1 MKNNKKTALSQ
12 DKFAA
17 LRLAE
22 LRMTDFEDFESCVA
36 DMERTASLNS
46 NEAVEVAK
54 AIRAKYLPGIAREA
68 GFSEDV
74 TSQFI
79 NLEDGN
85 ETADFAKETHNDDE
99 EDMSDDDTDELTD
112 DMDDMDDDDSE
123 VEDDDIATFEI
134 EVPAE
139 MVDAAQKA
147 VQEALDRVLGGNDS
161 DDDMDMDDDEMSDD
175 MDIDS
180 DEDEMEDDSEE
191 HQMHKSSRR
200 EKTMTRQALAARRAE
215 REQILRRTE
224 REQILQ
230 KFAST
235 EGEVSSPASAGFQHS
250 DKNQY
255 HGEMK
260 YPTMKFNGHH
270 KLDGQ
275 EAIDEQDV
283 TFPKGKV
290 PTKNPEYL
298 QLGDSIEASRF
309 EGSEDGSLDYELD
322 LPVLSDIPSN
332 NEADLDHFE
341 IPTDQ
346 DLVARNTTRAV
357 MASKDGKCEC
367 CGMASAKL
375 AASGKKLH
383 SVKCDDCKSNMKVC
397 SACVDRDAD
406 CPHCESKKGED
417 KGDEREAANT
427 STVLQDQKD
436 ATQGTSAVLNDA
448 AKIQD
453 VANQNAS
460 QTNNNLASVSNAR
473 VKAAYSCATK
483 LALAGIINS
492 DECDAYADQLLEDG
506 LRADVMIKNTQL
518 LLRSAQASAERVA
531 AAAAQKLNTRT
542 ASAMSISTSPAL
554 SGSAS
559 AALDIQSALKGTWT
573 MPKIED

>member
-1 MKNNKKTALSQ
+1 MKNNMKTALSQ

-22 LRMTDFEDFESCVA
+22 LQMTDKEDFDSCVA
-36 DMERTASLNS
+36 DMQRTASLN
-46 NEAVEVAK
+46 NDEAVEVAK
-54 AIRAKYLPGIAREA
+54 AIRAKYLPGLAREA

-74 TSQFI
+74 TSKFV
-79 NLEDGN
+79 NLEDGH
-85 ETADFAKETHNDDE
+85 ETADFAKETHNE
-99 EDMSDDDTDELTD
+99 EYEDLSDDDTDDLTD
-112 DMDDMDDDDSE
+112 DMEDMDDMDEMDDEDSE

-139 MVDAAQKA
+139 MVEAAQKA
-147 VQEALDRVLGGNDS
+147 VQEALDKVLGGNDS
-161 DDDMDMDDDEMSDD
+161 EDEITHFNDDE
-175 MDIDS
+175 S

-224 REQILQ
+224 REQILN
-230 KFAST
+230 KFASVD
-235 EGEVSSPASAGFQHS
+235 GEESYPASAGFQHS

-255 HGEMK
+255 HGEME
-260 YPTMKFNGHH
+260 YPTMKFNGHT

-290 PTKNPEYL
+290 PTKNPNYL
-298 QLGDSIEASRF
+298 QLADSIEATRF

-322 LPVLSDIPSN
+322 LPELGGIPSN
-332 NEADLDHFE
+332 NEADLDHFAV
-341 IPTDQ
+341 PTDA
-346 DLVARNTTRAV
+346 DLPARKTTV
-357 MASKDGKCEC
+357 ASKEAGKCEC
-367 CGMASAKL
+367 CGKASAKL
-375 AASGKKLH
+375 AANGKKVH
-383 SVKCDDCKSNMKVC
+383 GVKCSQCKTSMKVC
-397 SACVDRDAD
+397 DNCIEADAD
-406 CPHCESKKGED
+406 CKHCKTAEKQEMSEKNGDKMAASTEDALNAADTAVNIGETVIEDADQVAD
-417 KGDEREAANT
+417 K
-427 STVLQDQKD
+427 
-436 ATQGTSAVLNDA
+436 LNMSS
-448 AKIQD
+448 I
-453 VANQNAS
+453 
-460 QTNNNLASVSNAR
+460 SNAR
-473 VKAAYSCATK
+473 IKAAYSCATK

-492 DECDAYADQLLEDG
+492 DECDSYADQLLEDG

-554 SGSAS
+554 SGSANS

>member
-22 LRMTDFEDFESCVA
+22 LRMTDQEDFESCVA
-36 DMERTASLNS
+36 DMQRTASLNS
-46 NEAVEVAK
+46 DEAVEVAK
-54 AIRAKYLPGIAREA
+54 AIRAKYLPGLAKEA

-74 TSQFI
+74 TSSFV
-79 NLEDGN
+79 NLEDGH

-99 EDMSDDDTDELTD
+99 EDMSDFD
-112 DMDDMDDDDSE
+112 DMSEDDDDEMTDDMDDDDSE

-139 MVDAAQKA
+139 MVEAAQKA
-147 VQEALDRVLGGNDS
+147 VQEALDKVLGGNDS
-161 DDDMDMDDDEMSDD
+161 DDEVTHFNDDE
-175 MDIDS
+175 S

-191 HQMHKSSRR
+191 HQMQKSSRR

-230 KFAST
+230 KFASA
-235 EGEVSSPASAGFQHS
+235 EGEETYPASAGFQHN

-255 HGEMK
+255 HGEME

-275 EAIDEQDV
+275 EDIDEQDV

-309 EGSEDGSLDYELD
+309 DGSEDGSLDYELD
-322 LPVLSDIPSN
+322 LPVLGEIPTN
-332 NEADLDHFE
+332 NEADLDHFQ
-341 IPTDQ
+341 IPTDAP
-346 DLVARNTTRAV
+346 LAARKTTV
-357 MASKDGKCEC
+357 ASKSCEC
-367 CGMASAKL
+367 CGKNAAKL
-375 AASGKKLH
+375 AASGKKVH
-383 SVKCDDCKSNMKVC
+383 SVKCDDCNSRLSVC
-397 SACVDRDAD
+397 EACVEADAA
-406 CPHCESKKGED
+406 CPHCEKKKGAD
-417 KGDEREAANT
+417 KVEEKTAANAVAPT
-427 STVLQDQKD
+427 QNFDEEVSKRMNETGTGLVED
-436 ATQGTSAVLNDA
+436 ATKNIA
-448 AKIQD
+448 A
-453 VANQNAS
+453 N
-460 QTNNNLASVSNAR
+460 VSNAR

-554 SGSAS
+554 SGSANS

>member
-1 MKNNKKTALSQ
+1 MKTALSQ

-22 LRMTDFEDFESCVA
+22 LQMTDKEDFDSCVA
-36 DMERTASLNS
+36 DMQRTASLN
-46 NEAVEVAK
+46 NDEAVEVAK
-54 AIRAKYLPGIAREA
+54 AIRAKYLPGLAREA

-74 TSQFI
+74 TSKFV
-79 NLEDGN
+79 NLEDGH
-85 ETADFAKETHNDDE
+85 ETADFAKETHNE
-99 EDMSDDDTDELTD
+99 EYEDLSDDDTDDLTD
-112 DMDDMDDDDSE
+112 DMEDMDDMDEMDDEDSE

-139 MVDAAQKA
+139 MVEAAQKA
-147 VQEALDRVLGGNDS
+147 VQEALDKVLGGNDS
-161 DDDMDMDDDEMSDD
+161 EDEITHFNDDE
-175 MDIDS
+175 S

-224 REQILQ
+224 REQILN
-230 KFAST
+230 KFASVN
-235 EGEVSSPASAGFQHS
+235 GEESYPASAGFQHS

-255 HGEMK
+255 HGEME
-260 YPTMKFNGHH
+260 YPTMKFNGHT

-290 PTKNPEYL
+290 PTKNPNYL
-298 QLGDSIEASRF
+298 QLADSIEATRF

-322 LPVLSDIPSN
+322 LPELGGIPSN
-332 NEADLDHFE
+332 NEADLDHFAV
-341 IPTDQ
+341 PTDA
-346 DLVARNTTRAV
+346 DLPARKTTV
-357 MASKDGKCEC
+357 ASKDAGKCEC
-367 CGMASAKL
+367 CGKASAKL
-375 AASGKKLH
+375 AASGKKVH
-383 SVKCDDCKSNMKVC
+383 GVKCSQCKTSMKVC
-397 SACVDRDAD
+397 DNCIEADAD
-406 CPHCESKKGED
+406 CKHCKTAEKQEMSEKNGDKMAASTEDALNAADTAVNIGEAVIEDADQVAD
-417 KGDEREAANT
+417 K
-427 STVLQDQKD
+427 
-436 ATQGTSAVLNDA
+436 LNMSS
-448 AKIQD
+448 I
-453 VANQNAS
+453 
-460 QTNNNLASVSNAR
+460 SNAR
-473 VKAAYSCATK
+473 IKAAYSCATK

-492 DECDAYADQLLEDG
+492 DECDSYADQLLEDG

-554 SGSAS
+554 SGSANS

>member
-1 MKNNKKTALSQ
+1 MKTALSQ

-22 LRMTDFEDFESCVA
+22 LQMTDKEDFDSCVA
-36 DMERTASLNS
+36 DMQRTASLN
-46 NEAVEVAK
+46 NDEAVEVAK
-54 AIRAKYLPGIAREA
+54 AIRAKYLPGLAREA

-74 TSQFI
+74 TSKFV
-79 NLEDGN
+79 NLEDGH
-85 ETADFAKETHNDDE
+85 ETADFAKETHNE
-99 EDMSDDDTDELTD
+99 EYEDLSDDDTDDLTD
-112 DMDDMDDDDSE
+112 DMEDMEDMDEMDDEDSE

-139 MVDAAQKA
+139 MVEAAQKA
-147 VQEALDRVLGGNDS
+147 VQEALDKVLGGNDS
-161 DDDMDMDDDEMSDD
+161 EDEVTHFNDDE
-175 MDIDS
+175 S

-224 REQILQ
+224 REQILN
-230 KFAST
+230 KFASVD
-235 EGEVSSPASAGFQHS
+235 GEESYPASAGFQHS
-250 DKNQY
+250 SENQY
-255 HGEMK
+255 HGEME
-260 YPTMKFNGHH
+260 YPTMKFTGHS

-290 PTKNPEYL
+290 PTKNPNYL
-298 QLGDSIEASRF
+298 QLGDSIEAPRF

-322 LPVLSDIPSN
+322 LSVLCDVPSN
-332 NEADLDHFE
+332 NEADLDHFAV
-341 IPTDQ
+341 PTDA
-346 DLVARNTTRAV
+346 DLPARKTTV
-357 MASKDGKCEC
+357 ASKEAGKCEC
-367 CGMASAKL
+367 CGKASAKL
-375 AASGKKLH
+375 AASGKKVH
-383 SVKCDDCKSNMKVC
+383 GVKCSQCKTSMKVC
-397 SACVDRDAD
+397 DNCIEADAD
-406 CPHCESKKGED
+406 CKHCKTAEKKEMAED
-417 KGDEREAANT
+417 DDQVTAQAGANQSPSETALQASEAAG
-427 STVLQDQKD
+427 
-436 ATQGTSAVLNDA
+436 AT
-448 AKIQD
+448 KE
-453 VANQNAS
+453 
-460 QTNNNLASVSNAR
+460 LAEVSNQAMNALKANVNNAR
-473 VKAAYSCATK
+473 IKAAYSCATK

-492 DECDAYADQLLEDG
+492 DECDSYADQLLEDG

-554 SGSAS
+554 SGSANS

>member
-1 MKNNKKTALSQ
+1 MKNNMKTALSQ

-22 LRMTDFEDFESCVA
+22 LQMTDSEDFDSCVA
-36 DMERTASLNS
+36 DMQRTASLNTD
-46 NEAVEVAK
+46 EAVAVAK
-54 AIRAKYLPGIAREA
+54 AIRAKYLPGLAREA
-68 GFSEDV
+68 GFTEDIA
-74 TSQFI
+74 SKFL
-79 NLEDGN
+79 NLEDGH
-85 ETADFAKETHNDDE
+85 ETADFAKETHNE
-99 EDMSDDDTDELTD
+99 EDEDLSHDDTEDLTD
-112 DMDDMDDDDSE
+112 DMEDMDDMDEMDDEDSE

-147 VQEALDRVLGGNDS
+147 VQEALDRVLGGHDS
-161 DDDMDMDDDEMSDD
+161 DDEVTHFNDDESE
-175 MDIDS
+175 
-180 DEDEMEDDSEE
+180 DEEMEDDSEE
-191 HQMHKSSRR
+191 HQMQKSSRR

-224 REQILQ
+224 RQNILN
-230 KFAST
+230 KFASE

-255 HGEMK
+255 HGEMN
-260 YPTMKFNGHH
+260 YPTMKFNGHS

-290 PTKNPEYL
+290 PTKNPNYL

-309 EGSEDGSLDYELD
+309 EGSEDGSYEYELD
-322 LPVLSDIPSN
+322 LPVLGDIPSN
-332 NEADLDHFE
+332 NEANLDNFQV
-341 IPTDQ
+341 PTDA
-346 DLVARNTTRAV
+346 DLPARKTTV
-357 MASKDGKCEC
+357 ASKKCDC
-367 CGMASAKL
+367 CGKNAAKV
-375 AASGKKLH
+375 AAMGKKVH
-383 SVKCDDCKSNMKVC
+383 AVKCDDCKTAMNVC
-397 SACVDRDAD
+397 GQCIEADAPCKNCKTAEMNKEVDEVEEKTAAD
-406 CPHCESKKGED
+406 TGKAIEMAGEANKIVTEVSEDTSKAIDGMQLK
-417 KGDEREAANT
+417 AN
-427 STVLQDQKD
+427 V
-436 ATQGTSAVLNDA
+436 N
-448 AKIQD
+448 
-453 VANQNAS
+453 
-460 QTNNNLASVSNAR
+460 NAR
-473 VKAAYSCATK
+473 IKAAYSCATK

-492 DECDAYADQLLEDG
+492 DECDSYADQLLEDG

-531 AAAAQKLNTRT
+531 SAAAQKLNTRT

-554 SGSAS
+554 SGSSNS

>member
-1 MKNNKKTALSQ
+1 MKTALSQ

-22 LRMTDFEDFESCVA
+22 LQMTDSEDFDSCVA
-36 DMERTASLNS
+36 DMQRTASLNTD
-46 NEAVEVAK
+46 EAVAVAK
-54 AIRAKYLPGIAREA
+54 AIRAKYLPGLAREA
-68 GFSEDV
+68 GFTEDIASKFV
-74 TSQFI
+74 
-79 NLEDGN
+79 NLEDGH
-85 ETADFAKETHNDDE
+85 ETADFAKETHNE
-99 EDMSDDDTDELTD
+99 ENEEMSDDDTEDLTD
-112 DMDDMDDDDSE
+112 DMEDMDDMDEMDDEDSE

-147 VQEALDRVLGGNDS
+147 VQEALDRVLGGHDS
-161 DDDMDMDDDEMSDD
+161 DDEVTHFNDDESE
-175 MDIDS
+175 
-180 DEDEMEDDSEE
+180 DEEMEDDSEA

-224 REQILQ
+224 RQNILN
-230 KFAST
+230 KFAS
-235 EGEVSSPASAGFQHS
+235 EEDEVSSPASAGFQHS

-255 HGEMK
+255 HGEMN
-260 YPTMKFNGHH
+260 YPTMKFNGHS

-290 PTKNPEYL
+290 PTKNPNYL

-309 EGSEDGSLDYELD
+309 EGSEDGSYDYELD
-322 LPVLSDIPSN
+322 LPVLGDIPSN
-332 NEADLDHFE
+332 NEADLDNFVV
-341 IPTDQ
+341 PTDSHLQ
-346 DLVARNTTRAV
+346 ARKTTV
-357 MASKDGKCEC
+357 ASKEAGKCEC

-375 AASGKKLH
+375 AASGKKVH
-383 SVKCDDCKSNMKVC
+383 GVKCSQCRNSLKVCDTCIEADAECKHCKKAEMKV
-397 SACVDRDAD
+397 DAVEEKTAAD
-406 CPHCESKKGED
+406 TGKAIEMAGEANKIVTEVSEDTSKAIDGMQLK
-417 KGDEREAANT
+417 AN
-427 STVLQDQKD
+427 V
-436 ATQGTSAVLNDA
+436 N
-448 AKIQD
+448 
-453 VANQNAS
+453 
-460 QTNNNLASVSNAR
+460 NAR
-473 VKAAYSCATK
+473 IKAAYSCATK

-492 DECDAYADQLLEDG
+492 DECDSYADQLLEDG

-531 AAAAQKLNTRT
+531 ASAAQRLNTRT

-554 SGSAS
+554 SGSSSS

-573 MPKIED
+573 MPKINED

>member
-1 MKNNKKTALSQ
+1 MKTALSQ

-22 LRMTDFEDFESCVA
+22 LQMTDSEDFNSCVA
-36 DMERTASLNS
+36 DMQRTASLNTD
-46 NEAVEVAK
+46 EAVVVAK
-54 AIRAKYLPGIAREA
+54 AIRAKYLPGLAREA
-68 GFSEDV
+68 GFTEDIA
-74 TSQFI
+74 SKFL
-79 NLEDGN
+79 NLEDGH
-85 ETADFAKETHNDDE
+85 ETADFAKETHNE
-99 EDMSDDDTDELTD
+99 ENEEMSDDDTEDLTD
-112 DMDDMDDDDSE
+112 DMEDMDDMDEMDDEDSE

-147 VQEALDRVLGGNDS
+147 VQEALDRVLGGHDS
-161 DDDMDMDDDEMSDD
+161 DDEVTHFNDDESE
-175 MDIDS
+175 
-180 DEDEMEDDSEE
+180 DEEMEDDSEA

-224 REQILQ
+224 RQQILN
-230 KFAST
+230 KFASE

-255 HGEMK
+255 HGEMN
-260 YPTMKFNGHH
+260 YPTMKFNGHS

-290 PTKNPEYL
+290 PTKNPNYL

-309 EGSEDGSLDYELD
+309 EGSEDGSYEYELD
-322 LPVLSDIPSN
+322 LPVLGDIPSN
-332 NEADLDHFE
+332 NEANLDNFQV
-341 IPTDQ
+341 PTDA
-346 DLVARNTTRAV
+346 DLPARKTTV
-357 MASKDGKCEC
+357 ASKKCEC
-367 CGMASAKL
+367 CGK
-375 AASGKKLH
+375 
-383 SVKCDDCKSNMKVC
+383 N
-397 SACVDRDAD
+397 
-406 CPHCESKKGED
+406 
-417 KGDEREAANT
+417 
-427 STVLQDQKD
+427 
-436 ATQGTSAVLNDA
+436 A
-448 AKIQD
+448 AKIASMGMKVHTAKCED
-453 VANQNAS
+453 CNNRLSVCDGCMKKDAACPNCKTAEKHNEEDGEKMAANADQAQQNKGLEITEAIESS
-460 QTNNNLASVSNAR
+460 QAAAADATKVTPPAVTPASVSNAR
-473 VKAAYSCATK
+473 IKAAYSCATK

-492 DECDAYADQLLEDG
+492 DECDSYADQLLEDG

-531 AAAAQKLNTRT
+531 SSAAQRLNTRT

-554 SGSAS
+554 SGSSSS

-573 MPKIED
+573 MPKINED

>member
-161 DDDMDMDDDEMSDD
+161 DDDMDMDDDDMSDD

-224 REQILQ
+224 RQNILN
-230 KFAST
+230 KFASE

-255 HGEMK
+255 HGEMN
-260 YPTMKFNGHH
+260 YPTMKFNGHT

-290 PTKNPEYL
+290 PTKNPNYL

-322 LPVLSDIPSN
+322 LPVLGDIPSN
-332 NEADLDHFE
+332 NEANLDNFQV
-341 IPTDQ
+341 PTDA
-346 DLVARNTTRAV
+346 DLPARKTTV
-357 MASKDGKCEC
+357 ASKKCEC
-367 CGMASAKL
+367 CGMAPAK
-375 AASGKKLH
+375 AASSGVKIHTAKCEDCDNKL
-383 SVKCDDCKSNMKVC
+383 SVCE
-397 SACVDRDAD
+397 ACVKKDAA

-417 KGDEREAANT
+417 AVKEKTAQEQAAPVINT
-427 STVLQDQKD
+427 ENLTTKVEQD
-436 ATQGTSAVLNDA
+436 ASAAGN
-448 AKIQD
+448 K
-453 VANQNAS
+453 
-460 QTNNNLASVSNAR
+460 SVTDMLKVNVNNAR
-473 VKAAYSCATK
+473 IKAAYSCATK

-492 DECDAYADQLLEDG
+492 DECDSYADQLLEDG

-531 AAAAQKLNTRT
+531 SAAAQKLNTRT

-554 SGSAS
+554 SGSSNS
-559 AALDIQSALKGTWT
+559 AALDIQSALRGTWT
-573 MPKIED
+573 MPKINED

>member
-99 EDMSDDDTDELTD
+99 EDMSDDDTDDLTD

-161 DDDMDMDDDEMSDD
+161 DYDMEMDDDDMSDD

-230 KFAST
+230 KFASM
-235 EGEVSSPASAGFQHS
+235 EGEESYPASAGFQHS
-250 DKNQY
+250 DANQY

-298 QLGDSIEASRF
+298 QLGDAIEASRF

-346 DLVARNTTRAV
+346 DLVARNTTKVAT
-357 MASKDGKCEC
+357 ASKKCEC
-367 CGMASAKL
+367 CGMASAK
-375 AASGKKLH
+375 AASSGKKIH
-383 SVKCDDCKSNMKVC
+383 AVKCDDCNNRLSVC
-397 SACVDRDAD
+397 SSCVDRDAA
-406 CPHCESKKGED
+406 CPHCESKKGEKKED
-417 KGDEREAANT
+417 AVEEKTAADADAPTADFDNEVSKVMQQTGTGLVENATKNIAAN
-427 STVLQDQKD
+427 
-436 ATQGTSAVLNDA
+436 
-448 AKIQD
+448 
-453 VANQNAS
+453 
-460 QTNNNLASVSNAR
+460 VSNAR
-473 VKAAYSCATK
+473 IKAAYSCATK

-554 SGSAS
+554 SGSANS

>member
-1 MKNNKKTALSQ
+1 MKNNMKTALSQ
-12 DKFAA
+12 DKFTA

-22 LRMTDFEDFESCVA
+22 LQMTDSEDFNSCVA
-36 DMERTASLNS
+36 DMQRTASLNT

-54 AIRAKYLPGIAREA
+54 AIRAKYLPGLAREA
-68 GFSEDV
+68 GFTEDIASKFV
-74 TSQFI
+74 
-79 NLEDGN
+79 NLEDGH
-85 ETADFAKETHNDDE
+85 ETADFAKETHNE
-99 EDMSDDDTDELTD
+99 EDEDLSHDDTEDLTD
-112 DMDDMDDDDSE
+112 DMEDMDDMDEMDDEDSE

-147 VQEALDRVLGGNDS
+147 VQEALDRVLGGHDS
-161 DDDMDMDDDEMSDD
+161 DDEVTHFNDDESE
-175 MDIDS
+175 
-180 DEDEMEDDSEE
+180 DEEMEDDSEA

-224 REQILQ
+224 RQQILN
-230 KFAST
+230 KFASE

-255 HGEMK
+255 HGEMN
-260 YPTMKFNGHH
+260 YPTMKFNGHS

-290 PTKNPEYL
+290 PTKNPNYL

-309 EGSEDGSLDYELD
+309 EGSEDGSYDYELD
-322 LPVLSDIPSN
+322 LPVLGDIPSN
-332 NEADLDHFE
+332 NEANLDNFQV
-341 IPTDQ
+341 PTDA
-346 DLVARNTTRAV
+346 DLPARKTTV
-357 MASKDGKCEC
+357 ASKETSCEC
-367 CGMASAKL
+367 CGKGAAKVASM
-375 AASGKKLH
+375 GKKVH
-383 SVKCDDCKSNMKVC
+383 GVKCSQCNTAMAVC
-397 SACVDRDAD
+397 DNCIAKDAD
-406 CPHCESKKGED
+406 CKHCKKAEMANMAEKNGD
-417 KGDEREAANT
+417 KKMAQSDLEEAVGVIETEAGDTATGKGIAAIKDT
-427 STVLQDQKD
+427 TV
-436 ATQGTSAVLNDA
+436 
-448 AKIQD
+448 
-453 VANQNAS
+453 S
-460 QTNNNLASVSNAR
+460 QISNAR
-473 VKAAYSCATK
+473 IKAAYSCATK

-492 DECDAYADQLLEDG
+492 DECDSYADQLLEDG

-531 AAAAQKLNTRT
+531 ASAAQRLNTRT

-554 SGSAS
+554 SGSSSS

-573 MPKIED
+573 MPKINED

>member
-161 DDDMDMDDDEMSDD
+161 DDDMDMDDDDMSDD

-357 MASKDGKCEC
+357 MASKSCAC
-367 CGMASAKL
+367 CNKNTAKL
-375 AASGKKLH
+375 AASGKKVH
-383 SVKCDDCKSNMKVC
+383 KVKCDDCKTNMSVC
-397 SACVDRDAD
+397 DDCVETDAA

-417 KGDEREAANT
+417 AVNEKTAD
-427 STVLQDQKD
+427 STD
-436 ATQGTSAVLNDA
+436 SNDA
-448 AKIQD
+448 LVTEGLNTLKVQD
-453 VANQNAS
+453 NNIDETKSKVQQFDTAS
-460 QTNNNLASVSNAR
+460 ISNAR
-473 VKAAYSCATK
+473 IKAAYSCATK

-492 DECDAYADQLLEDG
+492 DECDSYADQLLEDG

>member
-1 MKNNKKTALSQ
+1 MKTALSQ

-22 LRMTDFEDFESCVA
+22 LQMTDSEDFDSCVA
-36 DMERTASLNS
+36 DMQRTASLNTD
-46 NEAVEVAK
+46 EAVAVAK
-54 AIRAKYLPGIAREA
+54 AIRAKYLPGLAREA
-68 GFSEDV
+68 GFTEDIA
-74 TSQFI
+74 SKFL
-79 NLEDGN
+79 NLEDGH
-85 ETADFAKETHNDDE
+85 ETADFAKENHNEQD
-99 EDMSDDDTDELTD
+99 EDMSENDTEDLNDDME
-112 DMDDMDDDDSE
+112 DMDDMDEMDDEDSE

-147 VQEALDRVLGGNDS
+147 VQEALDRVLGGHDS
-161 DDDMDMDDDEMSDD
+161 DDEVTHFNDDESE
-175 MDIDS
+175 
-180 DEDEMEDDSEE
+180 DEEMEDDSEE
-191 HQMHKSSRR
+191 HQMQKSSRR

-224 REQILQ
+224 RQNILN
-230 KFAST
+230 KFASE

-255 HGEMK
+255 HGEMN
-260 YPTMKFNGHH
+260 YPTMKFNGHS

-290 PTKNPEYL
+290 PTKNPNYL

-309 EGSEDGSLDYELD
+309 EGSEDGSYEYELD
-322 LPVLSDIPSN
+322 LPVLGDIPSN
-332 NEADLDHFE
+332 NEANLDNFQV
-341 IPTDQ
+341 PTDA
-346 DLVARNTTRAV
+346 DLPARKTTV
-357 MASKDGKCEC
+357 ASKKCDC
-367 CGMASAKL
+367 CGKNAAKV
-375 AASGKKLH
+375 ATMGMKVHA
-383 SVKCDDCKSNMKVC
+383 VKCDDCKTAMNAC
-397 SACVDRDAD
+397 SQCIKADAD
-406 CPHCESKKGED
+406 CPNCKKKKGGAED
-417 KGDEREAANT
+417 KEEVTAQSGATKSPLETANEAA
-427 STVLQDQKD
+427 D
-436 ATQGTSAVLNDA
+436 ANEA
-448 AKIQD
+448 
-453 VANQNAS
+453 
-460 QTNNNLASVSNAR
+460 TNELADVSNQAMNALKANVNNAR
-473 VKAAYSCATK
+473 IKAAYSCATK

-492 DECDAYADQLLEDG
+492 DECDSYADQLLEDG

-531 AAAAQKLNTRT
+531 SAAAQKLNTRT

-554 SGSAS
+554 SGSSNS